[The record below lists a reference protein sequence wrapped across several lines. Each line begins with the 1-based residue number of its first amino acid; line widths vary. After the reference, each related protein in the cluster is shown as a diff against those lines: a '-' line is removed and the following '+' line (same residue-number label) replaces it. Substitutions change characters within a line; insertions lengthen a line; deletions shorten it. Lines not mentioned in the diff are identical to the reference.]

1 MKRALLFGSQTGKL
15 RGVHGDVERLGDALG
30 RRGFHVTRRIEAGA
44 SRDGILQAYRALID
58 AATSDDAVC
67 VYYSGHGNLAR
78 NPKYAPGARQPQ
90 FLQYIVPTDDT
101 PEAFRGVMS
110 FELSALL
117 EQLTR
122 KTRNVTVIL
131 DCCHSARM
139 SRTALAS
146 ELVAK
151 GLGAVREQ
159 GVQALLQAAATAV
172 STHVESNPHAIRLVA
187 AEAEKS
193 AFEVKNPG
201 GQAGGVLTDAF
212 IAVLDELADEDVSWA
227 ALGLR
232 VRERVMQRI
241 PDQRPDVEG
250 PRRRRVWG
258 TELVDDARPL
268 ALFFKGDTPMLRGGR
283 LLGSVPGAAYGVMP
297 AGSDAYREASA
308 LARAV
313 VEQNLGTVSRVRL
326 EQIAAGASLVG
337 GLPAFPL
344 EVPFTRRAIQLAARV
359 PSSLRARLVASPFLK
374 LAEPGEPGA
383 RLDVN
388 GSDWVVF
395 DGFGKELERRPRA
408 AADSLD
414 ELARRLENWARADDL
429 RQLEPGGLDVELEL
443 EHGRVVGGARVRMA
457 EGEDFH
463 VGDAL
468 YVALRNLG
476 TDILFAAVFNIDAAC
491 DISLLSDA
499 SPRGRRLG
507 PGEELVIGLDS
518 RGELRGLP
526 GSWPRRVPSDGPRW
540 ESLVAIVA
548 DDEQDFLL
556 LTTPPARGDGVGPA
570 GGLEARLGRTRRGVS
585 RSARGDAPPPAD
597 YTVRR
602 VDYDLRPEPR
612 PAH

>member
-1 MKRALLFGSQTGKL
+1 
-15 RGVHGDVERLGDALG
+15 
-30 RRGFHVTRRIEAGA
+30 
-44 SRDGILQAYRALID
+44 
-58 AATSDDAVC
+58 
-67 VYYSGHGNLAR
+67 
-78 NPKYAPGARQPQ
+78 
-90 FLQYIVPTDDT
+90 
-101 PEAFRGVMS
+101 
-110 FELSALL
+110 
-117 EQLTR
+117 
-122 KTRNVTVIL
+122 
-131 DCCHSARM
+131 
-139 SRTALAS
+139 
-146 ELVAK
+146 
-151 GLGAVREQ
+151 
-159 GVQALLQAAATAV
+159 
-172 STHVESNPHAIRLVA
+172 VESNPHAIRLVA

-193 AFEVKNPG
+193 AFEAKNAG
-201 GQAGGVLTDAF
+201 GEPGGVLTDAF
-212 IAVLDELADEDVSWA
+212 LSVLDELDDEDVSWA

-250 PRRRRVWG
+250 PRRRRVWS

-268 ALFFKGDTPMLRGGR
+268 ALFFKGDAPMLRGGR
-283 LLGSVPGAAYGVMP
+283 LLGSVPGATYGVMP
-297 AGSDAYREASA
+297 AGSDAYREASS

-326 EQIAAGASLVG
+326 ERCAVGAPLRG

-344 EVPFTRRAIQLAARV
+344 EVPFTRRAVGLAEQV
-359 PSSLRARLVASPFLK
+359 PSSLRARLAASPFLK
-374 LAEPGEPGA
+374 LGEPGEPGA

-414 ELARRLENWARADDL
+414 ELARRLESWARADDL
-429 RQLEPGGLDVELEL
+429 RQLEPGGLDVDLEL

-457 EGEDFH
+457 EGDDFH
-463 VGDAL
+463 VGDSL

-499 SPRGRRLG
+499 SPRGRRLA

-526 GSWPRRVPSDGPRW
+526 GRWPRRVPSDGPRW

-548 DDEQDFLL
+548 DDQQDFSL
-556 LTTPPARGDGVGPA
+556 LTTPAARGDGIGPA
-570 GGLEARLGRTRRGVS
+570 AGLEARLARTRRGVS
-585 RSARGDAPPPAD
+585 RSAPGDAPAPAD

-612 PAH
+612 PAR